1 MAVRKPSNT
10 DTQRCEVTK
19 QISPLPYY
27 MEVIKMEVLRVYNQ
41 NGFKEGY
48 YLVEEE
54 NMCKMYCET
63 HAGYSYKKE
72 KLFYKILDK
81 KRFI

>member
-1 MAVRKPSNT
+1 
-10 DTQRCEVTK
+10 
-19 QISPLPYY
+19 
-27 MEVIKMEVLRVYNQ
+27 MEVLRVYNQ

-48 YLVEEE
+48 YLIEEE
-54 NMCKMYCET
+54 NMCKIYCET